1 MTPPAPAPAT
11 ASKWDLV
18 AKTVTAIGAL
28 LAGVFIP
35 IAINYNQEKN
45 RETQL
50 YVQIMTQREQSDST
64 LRSQM
69 FNALIGSYFGE
80 DILKDPEKQMMY
92 LHLLTLNFQ
101 EFFDARPL
109 FEDLNRRINPEQRLR
124 LLSIARDAAD
134 RQVNLL
140 SKPQNEPIELRLCMD
155 STEDCPRMGS
165 FNLKGREGTYPFAVR
180 LQEVSDSDVK
190 VRVSSAAENF
200 NFKTIEFYV
209 SYFDTPFMNN
219 TKLVDGSRFSFVL
232 RNADPARKIATIEVV
247 AFPEE
252 YMNLR
257 DRPYFDEMLS
267 RLGAKSGAVKS
278 DKD

>member
-1 MTPPAPAPAT
+1 MEPEQ
-11 ASKWDLV
+11 SSRRLDLIT
-18 AKTVTAIGAL
+18 KTVTALGAL

-69 FNALIGSYFGE
+69 FNALISSYFGQE
-80 DILKDPEKQMMY
+80 ILRDPEKQMTY

-109 FEDLNRRINPEQRLR
+109 FEDLNKRINPEQRGR
-124 LLSIARDAAD
+124 LLTIARDAAA

-140 SKPQNEPIELRLCMD
+140 TKPDSEPMEVRLCVQETDECKKME
-155 STEDCPRMGS
+155 T
-165 FNLKGREGTYPFAVR
+165 FTLKGKQRAYPFTVR
-180 LQEVSDSDVK
+180 LLDVK
-190 VRVSSAAENF
+190 PSEVRVRVSSGDERF
-200 NFKTIEFYV
+200 SFKTVEFDA
-209 SYFDTPFMNN
+209 SFFDTPFMNN

-232 RNADPARKIATIEVV
+232 KNADPARGVASIEVV
-247 AFPEE
+247 TFPEE

-267 RLGAKSGAVKS
+267 RLGAQSGAS
-278 DKD
+278 RQ

>member
-1 MTPPAPAPAT
+1 MSTEPAGTPT
-11 ASKWDLV
+11 RNLDLLSK
-18 AKTVTAIGAL
+18 AVTAIGAL
-28 LAGVFIP
+28 LAGVAIP
-35 IAINYNQEKN
+35 IVINYNQEKN

-50 YVQIMTQREQSDST
+50 YVQIMTQREQSDSN

-109 FEDLNRRINPEQRLR
+109 FEDLNRRVNPEQRNR
-124 LLSIARDAAD
+124 LLAIARDAAD

-140 SKPQNEPIELRLCMD
+140 GKPDNQPVELRLCVE
-155 STEDCPRMGS
+155 SGSDCQNMGT
-165 FNLKGREGTYPFAVR
+165 FDLKGRNGNYPFAVR
-180 LQEVSDSDVK
+180 LQDVGDSEIK

-200 NFKTIEFYV
+200 NFKTIEFAM

-232 RNADPARKIATIEVV
+232 RNADPQRKIASIEVV
-247 AFPEE
+247 TFPEE

-267 RLGAKSGAVKS
+267 RLGEKSGAKS
-278 DKD
+278 KSKED

>member
-1 MTPPAPAPAT
+1 METEKSTPRRLDTIMKAI
-11 ASKWDLV
+11 
-18 AKTVTAIGAL
+18 TAIGAL

-50 YVQIMTQREQSDST
+50 YVQIMTQREQSDSA

-69 FNALIGSYFGE
+69 FHALIGSYFGQE
-80 DILKDPEKQMMY
+80 ILRDPEKQMTY

-109 FEDLNRRINPEQRLR
+109 FEDLNKRVTDEQRVR
-124 LLSIARDAAD
+124 LFEIAQDAAD

-140 SKPQNEPIELRLCMD
+140 TKPNNEPIEIALCVEETD
-155 STEDCPRMGS
+155 DCKKMGS
-165 FNLKGREGTYPFAVR
+165 FTLNGREGLYPFAVS
-180 LQEVSDSDVK
+180 LLEVTPSK
-190 VRVSSAAENF
+190 IRVRVSSAAENF
-200 NFKTIEFYV
+200 NFKTIEFTV

-219 TKLVDGSRFSFVL
+219 TKLIDGSRFSFVL
-232 RNADPARKIATIEVV
+232 RNIDPVRKIANIEVI

-252 YMNLR
+252 YTNLR

-267 RLGAKSGAVKS
+267 KLGEKNTH
-278 DKD
+278 DKDRRAPSP

>member
-92 LHLLTLNFQ
+92 L
-101 EFFDARPL
+101 
-109 FEDLNRRINPEQRLR
+109 
-124 LLSIARDAAD
+124 
-134 RQVNLL
+134 
-140 SKPQNEPIELRLCMD
+140 
-155 STEDCPRMGS
+155 
-165 FNLKGREGTYPFAVR
+165 
-180 LQEVSDSDVK
+180 
-190 VRVSSAAENF
+190 
-200 NFKTIEFYV
+200 
-209 SYFDTPFMNN
+209 
-219 TKLVDGSRFSFVL
+219 
-232 RNADPARKIATIEVV
+232 
-247 AFPEE
+247 
-252 YMNLR
+252 
-257 DRPYFDEMLS
+257 
-267 RLGAKSGAVKS
+267 
-278 DKD
+278 

>member
-1 MTPPAPAPAT
+1 MSTDASSSRLEIILRSIT
-11 ASKWDLV
+11 AV
-18 AKTVTAIGAL
+18 GAL

-35 IAINYNQEKN
+35 VVINVNQEKN

-50 YVQIMTQREQSDST
+50 YVQIMTQREQSDSA

-69 FNALIGSYFGE
+69 FNSLIGSYFGK
-80 DILKDPEKQMMY
+80 DILSDPEKQMMY

-109 FEDLNRRINPEQRLR
+109 YEDLDKRVNPEQRKR
-124 LLSIARDAAD
+124 LLEIARNAAD

-140 SKPQNEPIELRLCMD
+140 TKPNNEPMEMQLCLQETD
-155 STEDCPRMGS
+155 DCKKMNVFS
-165 FNLKGREGTYPFAVR
+165 MKGRDRTYTFATR
-180 LQEVSDSDVK
+180 LLSVTQSEIR
-190 VRVSSAAENF
+190 VRVSSADEKF
-200 NFKTIEFYV
+200 NFKTIEFNV

-232 RNADPARKIATIEVV
+232 RNADPDRKMATIEIVV
-247 AFPEE
+247 FPEE

-267 RLGAKSGAVKS
+267 KLGAKNTVAK
-278 DKD
+278 

>member
-1 MTPPAPAPAT
+1 VDSTQPAQRRL
-11 ASKWDLV
+11 DV
-18 AKTVTAIGAL
+18 IAKIVTAAGAL

-50 YVQIMTQREQSDST
+50 YVQIMTQREQSDSV

-69 FNALIGSYFGE
+69 FNSLIGSYFGK
-80 DILKDPEKQMMY
+80 DILEDPEKQMMY

-109 FEDLNRRINPEQRLR
+109 FEDLNKRVNSEQRIR
-124 LLSIARDAAD
+124 LLAIARDAAD
-134 RQVNLL
+134 KQVNLL
-140 SKPQNEPIELRLCMD
+140 TKPDNEPTEMRLCVEE
-155 STEDCPRMGS
+155 SNDCKKMET
-165 FNLKGREGTYPFAVR
+165 FVLKGKDHSYPFAVR
-180 LQEVSDSDVK
+180 IQDTTLSDIR
-190 VRVSSAAENF
+190 VRVSSAEEGF
-200 NFKTIEFYV
+200 NFKTIEFEV

-232 RNADPARKIATIEVV
+232 KNVDPARKIATIEVIV
-247 AFPEE
+247 FPEQ

-267 RLGAKSGAVKS
+267 RLGQKSGATH
-278 DKD
+278 